1 MAEKIRKIHCVEMM
15 SGRLDNAKLSMEKLR
30 NMIGYSYPTFQ
41 EKLTDEEWKK
51 ENSLLDEWDNMMYE
65 VPTLSE
71 GGHTVRGQT
80 DAAILGGIHEI
91 KAMLILLLEKK
102 KEES

>member
-1 MAEKIRKIHCVEMM
+1 M
-15 SGRLDNAKLSMEKLR
+15 
-30 NMIGYSYPTFQ
+30 
-41 EKLTDEEWKK
+41 
-51 ENSLLDEWDNMMYE
+51 DEWDNMMYE
-65 VPTLSE
+65 VSTLSE